1 MDLLHLCK
9 TFCCVFTV
17 NSIPHPEK
25 SSYEVFIFS
34 YSQLIWTSRCSI
46 EENNGNI
53 QKNRVMRFLYFF
65 IPSSNQWG
73 TEDLKLLL
81 LYLFSDNLLQ
91 KVESRMK
98 LINLLNGKAKV
109 NSDFISKVAHDI
121 LAYYEV
127 TTNELICMCFEQKLI
142 VRNINYVTC
151 FCKKRI

>member
-1 MDLLHLCK
+1 MDQKIVRNAGIFLVKYFGVNFLIMSYRPICK
-9 TFCCVFTV
+9 
-17 NSIPHPEK
+17 
-25 SSYEVFIFS
+25 
-34 YSQLIWTSRCSI
+34 R
-46 EENNGNI
+46 
-53 QKNRVMRFLYFF
+53 
-65 IPSSNQWG
+65 
-73 TEDLKLLL
+73 LLL
-81 LYLFSDNLLQ
+81 LYLFSDNLLA
-91 KVESRMK
+91 SFYFPLS

>member
-1 MDLLHLCK
+1 
-9 TFCCVFTV
+9 
-17 NSIPHPEK
+17 
-25 SSYEVFIFS
+25 
-34 YSQLIWTSRCSI
+34 
-46 EENNGNI
+46 
-53 QKNRVMRFLYFF
+53 MRFLSFF

-151 FCKKRI
+151 FCKKRIQMEISTFAIHDNCAFVSCLSNVFELSLKEIPASLKEIPGFSSI